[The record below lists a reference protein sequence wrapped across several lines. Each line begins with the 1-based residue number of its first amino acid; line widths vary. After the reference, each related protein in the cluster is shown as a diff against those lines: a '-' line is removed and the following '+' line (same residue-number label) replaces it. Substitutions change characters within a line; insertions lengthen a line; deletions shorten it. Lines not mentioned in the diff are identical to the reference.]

1 MEPLLAEAY
10 EAVLRVEQLA
20 GVSLLNRASLQ
31 GDVAAGNGAAADDLA
46 EFNRQAAELHRLLPS
61 ISLPDLKER
70 LIFLRIQAM
79 NVENEFGRLAEAIQ
93 QVFVQAAGHDG

>member
-46 EFNRQAAELHRLLPS
+46 TTVDHLARAQGTAHLPS
-61 ISLPDLKER
+61 HPGYER
-70 LIFLRIQAM
+70 R
-79 NVENEFGRLAEAIQ
+79 E
-93 QVFVQAAGHDG
+93 